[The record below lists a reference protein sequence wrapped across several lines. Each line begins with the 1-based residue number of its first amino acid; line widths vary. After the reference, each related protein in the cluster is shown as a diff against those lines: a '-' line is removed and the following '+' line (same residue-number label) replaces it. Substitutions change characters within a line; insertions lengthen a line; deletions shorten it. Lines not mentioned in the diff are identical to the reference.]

1 MIGQV
6 RRLGHTLSEL
16 QKNRR
21 VVPSSAGA
29 GSVNS
34 RVQVTRF
41 LLDRVCELAQR
52 SALWVSTRQFVHE
65 RSGLPPPS
73 LHPPPSHSN
82 TLYQMATQLSQR
94 AISFIP
100 SAFRPTHLHFS
111 PPPPLS
117 ASCYHDPITFSLR
130 TAEREGSPTF
140 MVTPLFCILLTL
152 KGPVLAPTPCTH
164 PPYESCSPSKKSIP
178 TSLTPP

>member
-1 MIGQV
+1 MA
-6 RRLGHTLSEL
+6 RLAPVLTLL
-16 QKNRR
+16 LLR
-21 VVPSSAGA
+21 VF
-29 GSVNS
+29 
-34 RVQVTRF
+34 QHLF
-41 LLDRVCELAQR
+41 LLGCPTPAYFVATGIIRSNIGYTSALYQR
-52 SALWVSTRQFVHE
+52 SPAHYSYVFHGKLHFGSCTILSRIPNWLKEVLYGFSTRQFVHE

-73 LHPPPSHSN
+73 LHPPPSHSD

-111 PPPPLS
+111 PPPSLS

-140 MVTPLFCILLTL
+140 LWSR
-152 KGPVLAPTPCTH
+152 
-164 PPYESCSPSKKSIP
+164 PYSAYFLP
-178 TSLTPP
+178 